1 MSKFTTLAK
10 HFATDRD
17 AEKDGKWF
25 DYPGSPIRVKL
36 RRATDHKFKQ
46 VLRRKASKFP
56 HLTPQIEQLV
66 KMEATAETLV
76 ADWELP
82 EQIECTP
89 GNVLEAFK
97 EMPDFYR
104 WCEGESDSFE
114 NFRIEQV
121 GEDAGPLSGTSTG
134 STSGEAIQTASPS
147 SNAEP
152 AGA

>member
-1 MSKFTTLAK
+1 MTKFTTLAK

-25 DYPGSPIRVKL
+25 DYPGTPIRVKL

-56 HLTPQIEQLV
+56 HLTPQIELLV

-82 EQIECTP
+82 EVIECTP

-104 WCEGESDSFE
+104 WVEGEADSFE
-114 NFRIEQV
+114 NFRAEQV
-121 GEDAGPLSGTSTG
+121 GEDAIPLDDTSTG
-134 STSGEAIQTASPS
+134 STNGEATPIASPS
-147 SNAEP
+147 SNGEQ